1 MIVRSL
7 THPICRST
15 LDELAQF
22 EQQFQYPL
30 GPHDHFSISHG
41 SDYLP
46 FFAAMG
52 AATLLVAEHLGTIV
66 GTLVLVHRQLVFG
79 DSSPGSGET
88 QKRGQDAHYICDLK
102 VRPDARSS
110 SALARLMTAAADVI
124 RPCQSHA
131 CYSVV
136 MAGTSSEPAA
146 YTGRLN
152 IPKFA
157 VVGEV
162 AILRFLT
169 APSREPSTVV
179 NASPDQFTATQER
192 LRAAGV
198 QPAAGDSSVRSLIG
212 VQRFC
217 HVNGTA
223 CGLLEDT
230 RRGKRLIQASGEEIV
245 SAHLS
250 RFNWSDLVA
259 AEDLLEHALDRSLEL
274 GFPAMFCSMPSAAWA
289 HLKPLLHGLEC
300 QQTSATVYGYQVP
313 DNLDWWIDTS
323 EI

>member
-30 GPHDHFSISHG
+30 GPDNHFSISHG
-41 SDYLP
+41 SEYLP

-52 AATLLVAEHLGTIV
+52 AATLLVAEHCGTIV
-66 GTLVLVHRQLVFG
+66 GTLVLVQRQLEIR
-79 DSSPGSGET
+79 DSSASDSQTGS
-88 QKRGQDAHYICDLK
+88 QAAHYICDLK
-102 VRPDARSS
+102 VRPEARSS
-110 SALARLMTAAADVI
+110 SALARLMTAAAEII
-124 RPCQSHA
+124 RSCQSHA

-152 IPKFA
+152 IPDFA
-157 VVGEV
+157 AVGEV
-162 AILRFLT
+162 TILRFLT
-169 APSREPSTVV
+169 ATGNELSKVV
-179 NASPDQFTATQER
+179 NASPDQFIATQER

-198 QPAAGDSSVRSLIG
+198 GPVAGDSSLRSLIG

-217 HVNGTA
+217 HVSETA

-230 RRGKRLIQASGEEIV
+230 RRGKRLIHSSGEEIV
-245 SAHLS
+245 SSHLS
-250 RFNWSDLVA
+250 RFRWSDLAA
-259 AEDLLEHALDRSLEL
+259 AEDLLKHALDQSFEL

-289 HLKPLLHGLEC
+289 QLKPLPHGLEC
-300 QQTSATVYGYQVP
+300 QQTSATVYGYHVP
-313 DNLDWWIDTS
+313 ANLDWTIDAS

>member
-7 THPICRST
+7 THPVDRST

-22 EQQFQYPL
+22 ERQFQYPL
-30 GPHDHFSISHG
+30 GSDNHFSISHG
-41 SDYLP
+41 SEYLP

-66 GTLVLVHRQLVFG
+66 GTLVLVRRQLVIRDSVFG
-79 DSSPGSGET
+79 ASHE
-88 QKRGQDAHYICDLK
+88 RCQDAHYICDLK
-102 VRPDARSS
+102 IRPEARSS
-110 SALARLMTAAADVI
+110 SALARLMTAAADII

-152 IPKFA
+152 IPDFA
-157 VVGEV
+157 AVGEI

-169 APSREPSTVV
+169 AASHEPSRVSDAT
-179 NASPDQFTATQER
+179 PDQFLATQEQ
-192 LRAAGV
+192 LRAVGI
-198 QPAAGDSSVRSLIG
+198 QPAAGDTSARSLIA

-217 HVNGTA
+217 HVNKTA

-230 RRGKRLIQASGEEIV
+230 RLGKRLIQSSGEEIV

-250 RFNWSDLVA
+250 RFCWSDLA
-259 AEDLLEHALDRSLEL
+259 AAVDLLKHALNRSFEL

-289 HLKPLLHGLEC
+289 QLQPLLHGLEY
-300 QQTSATVYGYQVP
+300 QQTSGTVYGYRVP
-313 DNLDWWIDTS
+313 DSLDWWIDTS

>member
-7 THPICRST
+7 THPINIHT

-22 EQQFQYPL
+22 ERQFQYPL
-30 GPHDHFSISHG
+30 GPDSHFSISHG
-41 SDYLP
+41 SEYLP

-66 GTLVLVHRQLVFG
+66 GTLVLVRRQLMIR
-79 DSSPGSGET
+79 DAGSGESQT
-88 QKRGQDAHYICDLK
+88 RCQDAHYICDLK

-110 SALARLMTAAADVI
+110 TALARLMTAAADII

-136 MAGTSSEPAA
+136 MAGTNSEPTA

-152 IPKFA
+152 VPNFA
-157 VVGEV
+157 AVGEV

-169 APSREPSTVV
+169 VSSREPSKTVNV
-179 NASPDQFTATQER
+179 SPDQFTATQKR
-192 LRAAGV
+192 LRTAGV
-198 QPAAGDSSVRSLIG
+198 QPFAGDSSLRSLIA
-212 VQRFC
+212 VQRYC
-217 HVNGTA
+217 HVTGTA

-230 RRGKRLIQASGEEIV
+230 RRGKRLFHSSGEEIV
-245 SAHLS
+245 SSHLS
-250 RFNWSDLVA
+250 HFRWSDLAA
-259 AEDLLEHALDRSLEL
+259 AEDLLKHALDRSFGP
-274 GFPAMFCSMPSAAWA
+274 GFPAMFCAMPSAAWA
-289 HLKPLLHGLEC
+289 KLKPLLHGLEY

-313 DNLDWWIDTS
+313 NDLDWWIDTS

>member
-1 MIVRSL
+1 MIVHSL
-7 THPICRST
+7 THPINRFT

-22 EQQFQYPL
+22 ERQFQYPL
-30 GPHDHFSISHG
+30 GPGNHFSISHG
-41 SDYLP
+41 SEYLP

-66 GTLVLVHRQLVFG
+66 GTLVLVRRQLVIR
-79 DSSPGSGET
+79 DSGSGESHN
-88 QKRGQDAHYICDLK
+88 QFQDAHYICDLK

-110 SALARLMTAAADVI
+110 SALARLMTAASDII

-146 YTGRLN
+146 YTGRLGV
-152 IPKFA
+152 PDFA
-157 VVGEV
+157 AVGEV
-162 AILRFLT
+162 AILRFLAT
-169 APSREPSTVV
+169 PGRELSKVES
-179 NASPDQFTATQER
+179 ASPKQFASVKERRRAT
-192 LRAAGV
+192 GV
-198 QPAAGDSSVRSLIG
+198 QPAPGDSTLRSLID

-217 HVNGTA
+217 HVDETA

-245 SAHLS
+245 SSHLS
-250 RFNWSDLVA
+250 GFSWSDLTA
-259 AEDLLEHALDRSLEL
+259 AEDLLKHALNRSFEL

-289 HLKPLLHGLEC
+289 QLQPLLHGVEY
-300 QQTSATVYGYQVP
+300 QQTSATVYGYHVP
-313 DNLDWWIDTS
+313 VNLDWWIDTS